1 MRTRVTAA
9 ALGAFLVLALAGCT
23 TPESPEPTPT
33 PGFSSEEEAFAAAE
47 ATYRAYVDALNQVDL
62 SDPETFEQLYDWTV
76 GELNASDRKQF
87 SEWHAQE
94 LTKSG
99 EARVQGV
106 TGDGYDRESGEVAI
120 EACYDVSNVDIVN
133 ADGESVVS
141 AERPNEQPLEIT
153 LTPSPDS
160 ATGLAIVSIAASSN
174 EATC

>member
-9 ALGAFLVLALAGCT
+9 ALGAILVMALAGCA
-23 TPESPEPTPT
+23 TPQSTEPTPT
-33 PGFSSEEEAFAAAE
+33 PAFSSEEEAFAAAE

-62 SDPETFEQLYDWTV
+62 SDPETFEDLYGWTV

-87 SEWHAQE
+87 AEWHAQE

-99 EARVQGV
+99 EAKVQAV
-106 TGDGYDRESGEVAI
+106 TEGRYDPESGEVAI
-120 EACYDVSNVDIVN
+120 QACYDVSGVDILN
-133 ADGESVVS
+133 AEGGSVVS
-141 AERPNEQPLEIT
+141 SDRPDQQPLAIT

-160 ATGLAIVSIAASSN
+160 ATGFAIMSISALSD